1 MKDYIKTIQKKY
13 EKEFHHILNAIN
25 QYSKIAIFRHIHP
38 DFDALG
44 AAHAL
49 KTFITDNYMNKE
61 VLVLGDNHD
70 DLTPRLFPKTNTA
83 HNEWFNE
90 PFLAIVLDTPNKRR
104 IADPRFSNAEL
115 TIKIDHHPFIEGIGD
130 IECIET
136 NVTSTCELLATL
148 LLSSDLKISK
158 QCASYLYIG
167 IVGDSG
173 RFEYP
178 STSSLT
184 FEVVSNLMER
194 KIDLQDIYHRMY
206 LRDQN
211 SLRVIAHILTHYNV
225 SKHGVAYYILTREDL
240 ENLKITTNQGKDH
253 VNLFHF
259 VDGIKIWCAITEDL
273 KEHCFRVSLRSENI
287 DIHEVGAAW
296 GGGGHPNASGAK
308 LHTLQ
313 DIEPF
318 IEDLDKLIK

>member
-1 MKDYIKTIQKKY
+1 MNKNIKELYKNY
-13 EKEFHHILNAIN
+13 EKKFHAILEEISH
-25 QYSKIAIFRHIHP
+25 YSRIAIFRHIHP

-70 DLTPRLFPKTNTA
+70 ELTPRLFPKTNTA

-104 IADPRFSNAEL
+104 IADPRFINAEL
-115 TIKIDHHPFIEGIGD
+115 TIKLDHHPFIDDIGE
-130 IECIET
+130 IEVINTESS
-136 NVTSTCELLATL
+136 STCELLACML
-148 LLSSDLKISK
+148 LNSDLKVSK
-158 QCASYLYIG
+158 ECASYLYVG

-178 STSSLT
+178 STSALT
-184 FEVVSNLMER
+184 FEVAQELMNK
-194 KIDLQDIYHRMY
+194 KIDLTEIYRKMY

-211 SLRVIAHILTHYNV
+211 SLRVIAHILTHYKV
-225 SKHGVAYYILTREDL
+225 SKHGVAYYVLTRKDL
-240 ENLKITTNQGKDH
+240 EELKITTNQGKDH

-273 KEHCFRVSLRSENI
+273 KEHCFRVSLRSENLTI
-287 DIHEVGAAW
+287 NEVASAW
-296 GGGGHPNASGAK
+296 GGGRHKNAAGAK

-318 IEDLDKLIK
+318 INDLDKLIK